1 MRINYK
7 NYPALNYLKYENII
21 QLKGFEKDKETIIKN
36 RDDILS
42 LFLENKNDFAT
53 NITVISENFSNAS
66 MLASEKLRHL
76 INKEINEQ
84 GVTFC
89 PKGTFIIGGF
99 VVMVSMRHSI
109 FENEINVFTFT
120 KDGTFLSCA
129 RTRNG
134 KYEFI
139 IESKDE
145 ILISKKID
153 MTVSMNF
160 ALGYANLIM
169 YCMLF
174 MENAEVENK
183 ILEPKKKTKI
193 YGCKYLN
200 ETDMNITHLDSKWFT
215 NLVKSDAFKV
225 RGHFRLQP
233 KKKEG
238 KWTRELIWIND
249 FEKSGYTASARKL
262 TQTQ

>member
-1 MRINYK
+1 MRINY
-7 NYPALNYLKYENII
+7 NTYPALKYLKEDNII
-21 QLKGFEKDKETIIKN
+21 HLKAFEKDKETVIENKDEIM
-36 RDDILS
+36 S

-53 NITVISENFSNAS
+53 NITVISENFMQAAK
-66 MLASEKLRHL
+66 MASEKLGEL
-76 INKEINEQ
+76 INKKVREERVVFN
-84 GVTFC
+84 
-89 PKGTFIIGGF
+89 PKGTFIIGDFIVMFSEIYSNLGGDAKVF
-99 VVMVSMRHSI
+99 V
-109 FENEINVFTFT
+109 FQ

-129 RTRNG
+129 SENHTEVRLL
-134 KYEFI
+134 
-139 IESKDE
+139 IESRDE
-145 ILISKKID
+145 LLITKRVLKNSAFAIGYGIL
-153 MTVSMNF
+153 VR
-160 ALGYANLIM
+160 

-174 MENAEVENK
+174 KQYAEVETK

-193 YGCKYLN
+193 FGCKYLN

-238 KWTRELIWIND
+238 KWTKELIWIND
-249 FEKSGYTASARKL
+249 FEKSGYTAPARKL